1 MQLEFAL
8 EIQMEL
14 GPRMH
19 IPVAEGYTRGA
30 VLIRCGRFAGPG
42 LSGTLVEGSGGDFPL
57 VRHDGGGRFESQYLL
72 RTDDG
77 VVILKRS
84 AGVRHA
90 DPDVIRRLMSGED
103 VEPGAYY
110 MRMTPRFEAP
120 AGPYEWM
127 NRTLFV
133 GVGWRHREGSTFR
146 FWKIV

>member
-1 MQLEFAL
+1 MQLELAL
-8 EIQMEL
+8 EIRLEL

-19 IPVAEGYTRGA
+19 IPLAEGYTRGA
-30 VLIRCGRFAGPG
+30 VLIAGGTFSGPG
-42 LSGTLVEGSGGDFPL
+42 LEGTLVEGSGGDFPL

-72 RTDDG
+72 RTHDG
-77 VVILKRS
+77 AVILKRS

-90 DPDVIRRLMSGED
+90 DPEVIRRLMSGED
-103 VEPGAYY
+103 LAPDAYY

-120 AGPYEWM
+120 AGPYDWL

-133 GVGWRHREGSTFR
+133 GVGWRHPHGSQFR

>member
-1 MQLEFAL
+1 MELHFAL
-8 EIQMEL
+8 EIRLEL
-14 GPRMH
+14 GLRMH

-30 VLIRCGRFAGPG
+30 VLIRSGVFHGPG

-77 VVILKRS
+77 AVILKRS

-90 DPDVIRRLMSGED
+90 DPAIIGRLMAGED
-103 VEPGAYY
+103 LPPDAYY

-120 AGPYEWM
+120 AGPYAWL
-127 NRTLFV
+127 NSSLFV
-133 GVGWRHREGSTFR
+133 GVGWRHPHGSQFR
-146 FWKIV
+146 FWRVV